1 MWVPV
6 IKQLTLD
13 LMRSRAGRTV
23 PAVSIYQPSW
33 EIICIYF
40 SNVRLFLSFSHLSV
54 DRGTG

>member
-23 PAVSIYQPSW
+23 PAVSLR
-33 EIICIYF
+33 E
-40 SNVRLFLSFSHLSV
+40 RLYVYISQMLDHYSLVFTPQC
-54 DRGTG
+54 G